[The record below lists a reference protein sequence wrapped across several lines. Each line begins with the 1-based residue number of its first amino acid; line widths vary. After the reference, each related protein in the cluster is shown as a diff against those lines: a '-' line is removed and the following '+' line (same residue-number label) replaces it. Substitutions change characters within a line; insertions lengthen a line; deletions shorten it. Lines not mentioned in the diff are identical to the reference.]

1 MKAFTRNYEDNS
13 TEAGFQFTFYCD
25 VCNDGYKTSFVESE
39 SSKRSSKLRGI
50 GQSAWAVSSLLGG
63 RLSNVGWAVERGAG
77 VLSERFNGMSAEWQ
91 KEHEQA
97 FIRAQNEAQQHF
109 HRCEGCRRW
118 VCDSDFNEEEGMCVE
133 CAPRQNIAVAK
144 AKSAAMQR
152 NLDEA
157 VQEQTVW
164 SGTLES
170 KTTVCPVCGKPAGA
184 GKFCG
189 SCGAPMALAV
199 CPGCGAKNALGVRFC
214 CECGSPMTAP
224 AAVRC
229 LGCGAENAP
238 GTRFCGQCGK
248 RIEEAKTER

>member
-25 VCNDGYKTSFVESE
+25 ICNNGYKTSFVESE
-39 SSKRSSKLRGI
+39 SNKKSSKLRGL
-50 GQSAWAVSSLLGG
+50 GQGVWAVSNLLGG
-63 RLSNVGWAVERGAG
+63 RLSNVGWAVERGTD

-97 FIRAQNEAQQHF
+97 FIHAQNEAQQHF
-109 HRCEGCRRW
+109 HRCEGCRHW

-133 CAPRQNIAVAK
+133 CAPRKNIAVAK

-152 NLDEA
+152 NLEEA

-170 KTTVCPVCGKPAGA
+170 KTIVCPICSKPAGS
-184 GKFCG
+184 GKFCQN
-189 SCGAPMALAV
+189 CGAGLQFKK
-199 CPGCGAKNALGVRFC
+199 CPDCGAVL
-214 CECGSPMTAP
+214 TD
-224 AAVRC
+224 
-229 LGCGAENAP
+229 GA
-238 GTRFCGQCGK
+238 RFCGECGRK
-248 RIEEAKTER
+248 L